1 MTAFSSQCC
10 VAAMMMASE
19 VAGKVLILATPKDIR
34 RISVN
39 GY

>member
-10 VAAMMMASE
+10 VAAMMASE
-19 VAGKVLILATPKDIR
+19 VAGRVLILATPKDIR